1 MKLDPADSLPSHDSA
16 KNIVWSAQQL
26 SFLIENGLIKD
37 VAFCFRLQPLQCLC
51 AWNES
56 NWQRIFFLCQHSQ
69 LCQSL
74 ACFHKQRLWTK
85 FPTPLLAADVFPHQR
100 IGFTIGV
107 RWERIWHC
115 TFHQRPKCNVRY
127 DPTPPHPHVVTKQV
141 SGVASQWRS
150 KCNIRY
156 YPTPPHPHVVTKQVS
171 GVASQWR
178 SKCNVRCYPTPP
190 NPNPTPSPCW
200 HAASKWRSK
209 SVTKQV
215 QRTLLPHP
223 NPTPPHPHVDTKQ
236 VSGVASQWRSTC
248 NVRYYPTPPQPH
260 PIPMLTRSK

>member
-1 MKLDPADSLPSHDSA
+1 MLRFASGCNP
-16 KNIVWSAQQL
+16 WSV
-26 SFLIENGLIKD
+26 S
-37 VAFCFRLQPLQCLC
+37 C

-74 ACFHKQRLWTK
+74 ACFQEQRLWTK

-100 IGFTIGV
+100 ICFTIGV

-171 GVASQWR
+171 GVD
-178 SKCNVRCYPTPP
+178 YPTPP
-190 NPNPTPSPCW
+190 HPNPTPSPCW

-223 NPTPPHPHVDTKQ
+223 NPTPPHPGVDTKQ
-236 VSGVASQWRSTC
+236 VSKWRSKSMTKQ
-248 NVRYYPTPPQPH
+248 VQRTLLPHPTPPHPTPAPPH
-260 PIPMLTRSK
+260 AHPKFMVRQTVR